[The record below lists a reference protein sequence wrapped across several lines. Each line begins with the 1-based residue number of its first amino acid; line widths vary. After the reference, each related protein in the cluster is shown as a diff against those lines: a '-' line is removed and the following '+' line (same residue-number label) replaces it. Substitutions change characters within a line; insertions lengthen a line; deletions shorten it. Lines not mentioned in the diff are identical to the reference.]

1 MQGSLSWNRQEVS
14 RLNEKLENSVSK
26 KWFYVVVSVAVVLF
40 VMLLVLVWGNFKEHK
55 QADLWGQ
62 LFCQTIA
69 KRSDLIVQIGQSA
82 PFGRVLFSCVGSHV
96 SCLQDPS
103 RTHIY
108 EVKYSMLYFTWKL
121 DRICAKI
128 LDKILRI

>member
-1 MQGSLSWNRQEVS
+1 MERWFWVVGITADIFCDNTSSDLDSLFFEY
-14 RLNEKLENSVSK
+14 E
-26 KWFYVVVSVAVVLF
+26 
-40 VMLLVLVWGNFKEHK
+40 

-82 PFGRVLFSCVGSHV
+82 PFGRVLFRALARTLAVCKT
-96 SCLQDPS
+96 LR

-108 EVKYSMLYFTWKL
+108 EVKYSALYFTWKL
-121 DRICAKI
+121 AEICAKI
-128 LDKILRI
+128 